1 MQLIDLKVVVNTI
14 NNNLPPV
21 PELPLAMKFK
31 DRQPFCVMPED
42 KEANELLAYLFKSLK
57 VILSGVVPLADDAIP
72 VSFLFVAVMVP

>member
-1 MQLIDLKVVVNTI
+1 
-14 NNNLPPV
+14 
-21 PELPLAMKFK
+21 MKFK